1 MNQIGQLSSQ
11 QNLVRFYMFMGQDN
25 SFGSIK
31 KFAVLKNAQNEDEI
45 SPYFQRRGVEYVQ
58 YPSIP

>member
-1 MNQIGQLSSQ
+1 
-11 QNLVRFYMFMGQDN
+11 MFMGQDN